1 MRNLISIICGNRIR
15 STYMGARGVVVSMLG
30 RERISLS
37 SHDGFC
43 TLYPSERPIVPA
55 IPTSVE
61 ARRQVS
67 MWTNSLGQAAWYH
80 PDRTPASGFS
90 SFRKV
95 VSDRSAKHEDARVK
109 EACSSPDQDM
119 IALPRLDTFDL
130 ERFQTVLSCDF
141 KVGCTRAVVV
151 SATVLIDGD
160 VASNPNLHVAV
171 IDDGDT
177 MLGCQE
183 DWAINRAVLL
193 CTHLELGP
201 DMAAGRSPT

>member
-1 MRNLISIICGNRIR
+1 
-15 STYMGARGVVVSMLG
+15 
-30 RERISLS
+30 
-37 SHDGFC
+37 
-43 TLYPSERPIVPA
+43 
-55 IPTSVE
+55 
-61 ARRQVS
+61 
-67 MWTNSLGQAAWYH
+67 
-80 PDRTPASGFS
+80 
-90 SFRKV
+90 
-95 VSDRSAKHEDARVK
+95 
-109 EACSSPDQDM
+109 M

-130 ERFQTVLSCDF
+130 EMFQTVLSCDF

-193 CTHLELGP
+193 CTHPGVGTRYGSWAFANLTNNNRLGISQDVLACACP
-201 DMAAGRSPT
+201 QESVSPSHKNSQTVTSVKHVPW